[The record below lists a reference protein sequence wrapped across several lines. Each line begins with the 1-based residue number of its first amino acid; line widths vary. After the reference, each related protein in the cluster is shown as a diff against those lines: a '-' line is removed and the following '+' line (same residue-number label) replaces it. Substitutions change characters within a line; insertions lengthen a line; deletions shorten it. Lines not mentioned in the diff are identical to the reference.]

1 MDPRLLLKVL
11 GLRRELTVRD
21 RWAAAQVRTHQA
33 RELAAL
39 RDHSQRRS
47 RFYRE
52 FHRGRTR
59 APLVELPILTKAVLM
74 DRFDDL
80 ITRGDLRLADARAHL
95 AAGAGAQRLMGRY
108 YVAATAGTTGEPG
121 IFVWD
126 VDEWA
131 DVLAS
136 YSRAYSW
143 AGASVRLTTRTRMA
157 VVSSTAPSH
166 QSALVGASVDSR
178 FIPTLRVDSG
188 EQFEDVVRRLNHFRP
203 DVLVGYASMLGLLAG
218 EQRAGRLHVRPAL
231 HPHRRRPGQSR
242 GGAAPP
248 RGPRR

>member
-1 MDPRLLLKVL
+1 MDPRLVLKVL

-59 APLVELPILTKAVLM
+59 APLAELPILTKAVLM

-131 DVLAS
+131 DVLGS

-143 AGASVRLTTRTRMA
+143 AGASVRLTRRTRMA

-166 QSALVGASVDSR
+166 QSALVGRASTAGTSR
-178 FIPTLRVDSG
+178 HCGSTPGNSSRTSSGGSTASGPTFWWVTPACWGCWRGSS
-188 EQFEDVVRRLNHFRP
+188 EQ
-203 DVLVGYASMLGLLAG
+203 GACTCS
-218 EQRAGRLHVRPAL
+218 
-231 HPHRRRPGQSR
+231 RRPS
-242 GGAAPP
+242 
-248 RGPRR
+248 